1 MSAFSIFK
9 DKRKQNKQQT
19 PTAQAY
25 YTRLANRAKIGMF
38 SAIIAL
44 IIFCLLAY
52 TFFPDELT
60 AENFKYLL
68 KFISF
73 EQTEQAEVG
82 AEIIFDSDP
91 TNRFAIVRGDI
102 AVLSKTQLTVY
113 DTSGQLLQRTP
124 VKNDNPVLLTAG
136 KNMII

>member
-38 SAIIAL
+38 SVIIAL

-52 TFFPDELT
+52 SFFPDELT

-68 KFISF
+68 NPDAVDHAVFG
-73 EQTEQAEVG
+73 VR
-82 AEIIFDSDP
+82 
-91 TNRFAIVRGDI
+91 NRNFSRKRRDD
-102 AVLSKTQLTVY
+102 Q
-113 DTSGQLLQRTP
+113 
-124 VKNDNPVLLTAG
+124 
-136 KNMII
+136 